1 MSIDEIF
8 AANGGLATTR
18 QLLDVISRKALA
30 CHVRA
35 GRVIRLRRGVYAAA
49 QPDVF
54 GRLAALD
61 VATGARIVACLG
73 TAAALYGFDTEADSR
88 LHVLDPGIR
97 LRPSVDVMVH
107 QRLGAPLRTVAGRL
121 ATAPAWTAIEVAR
134 TLWRP
139 RALATLDT
147 AVRVGACTPAQL
159 RQAISEQKGRRN
171 IVRVREL
178 SGYID
183 GRGESE
189 MESEARLAFI
199 DGGLPTPELQ
209 YEIVDRWGDLWRADF
224 AWPEARLAAEY
235 DSIDW
240 HMGPK
245 ALLHDRLKVARLQE
259 CGWLSVPMTV
269 SDVRGDPQRLV
280 ARINAHLGQRLAA

>member
-1 MSIDEIF
+1 
-8 AANGGLATTR
+8 
-18 QLLDVISRKALA
+18 
-30 CHVRA
+30 
-35 GRVIRLRRGVYAAA
+35 
-49 QPDVF
+49 
-54 GRLAALD
+54 
-61 VATGARIVACLG
+61 
-73 TAAALYGFDTEADSR
+73 
-88 LHVLDPGIR
+88 
-97 LRPSVDVMVH
+97 MVH

-147 AVRVGACTPAQL
+147 AVRVGACRPAEL
-159 RQAISEQKGRRN
+159 RHAIEEQKGRRG
-171 IVRVREL
+171 IVKVREL
-178 SGYID
+178 ADYID
-183 GRGESE
+183 GRAESE
-189 MESEARLAFI
+189 MESEARLVFI
-199 DGGLPTPELQ
+199 DAGMPMPEVQ
-209 YEIVDRWGDLWRADF
+209 YEIVDRWGDRWRVDF

-269 SDVRGDPQRLV
+269 SDVRRDPRRLV
-280 ARINAHLGQRLAA
+280 ARINAHLNQRLAA

>member
-1 MSIDEIF
+1 MSTDEIF
-8 AANGGLATTR
+8 AATGAMATTR
-18 QLLDVISRKALA
+18 QLLEVMSRKALE

-35 GRVIRLRRGVYAAA
+35 GRVVRVRHGVYAAA
-49 QPDVF
+49 QPDVL
-54 GRLAALD
+54 GQLAALD
-61 VATGARIVACLG
+61 LATGARIVACLG

-97 LRPSVDVMVH
+97 LRPSSDVMVH
-107 QRLGAPLRTVAGRL
+107 QRLGAPLQTVAGRL

-139 RALATLDT
+139 RALAALDT
-147 AVRVGACTPAQL
+147 AVRVGACTPAEL
-159 RQAISEQKGRRN
+159 RQAVDEQRGRRD
-171 IVRVREL
+171 IVKVREL
-178 SGYID
+178 LGHVD
-183 GRGESE
+183 GRSESE
-189 MESEARLAFI
+189 MESEARLVFI
-199 DGGLPTPELQ
+199 DADLPKPELQ
-209 YEIVDRWGDLWRADF
+209 YEIVDRCGDLWRVDF

-245 ALLHDRLKVARLQE
+245 ALLRDRLKTARLQE

-269 SDVRGDPQRLV
+269 NDVRRAPRGLV
-280 ARINAHLGQRLAA
+280 ARINGHLNQRLAA

>member
-8 AANGGLATTR
+8 AANGGVATTR
-18 QLLDVISRKALA
+18 QLLEVISRKALA

-35 GRVIRLRRGVYAAA
+35 GRLIRLRRGVYAATK
-49 QPDVF
+49 PDVF

-73 TAAALYGFDTEADSR
+73 TAAALYGFDTESDPR

-97 LRPSVDVMVH
+97 LRPTADVMVH

-134 TLWRP
+134 MLWRP

-147 AVRVGACTPAQL
+147 AVRVGACAPPELAL
-159 RQAISEQKGRRN
+159 AIAGQKGCRG
-171 IVRVREL
+171 IVKVREL
-178 SGYID
+178 ADYVD
-183 GRGESE
+183 ARAESE
-189 MESEARLAFI
+189 MESEARLVFI

-209 YEIVDRWGDLWRADF
+209 YEIVDRWGDLWRVDF

-240 HMGPK
+240 HMGPD

-269 SDVRGDPQRLV
+269 SDLRRDPF
-280 ARINAHLGQRLAA
+280 RLAARIQMHLNQRLPR

>member
-1 MSIDEIF
+1 MSTDEIF
-8 AANGGLATTR
+8 AANGGVATTR
-18 QLLDVISRKALA
+18 QLLDVMSRKALA
-30 CHVRA
+30 WQVRS
-35 GRVIRLRRGVYAAA
+35 GRVVRVRHGVYAAA

-54 GRLAALD
+54 GQLAALD
-61 VATGARIVACLG
+61 LATGARIVACLG
-73 TAAALYGFDTEADSR
+73 SAAALYGFDTEADPR

-97 LRPSVDVMVH
+97 LRPSADVMVH
-107 QRLGAPLRTVAGRL
+107 QRLGAPLRTVGGRL

-147 AVRVGACTPAQL
+147 AVRIGACTPAEL
-159 RQAISEQKGRRN
+159 RHVVAEQKGRRN
-171 IVRVREL
+171 IVKVREL
-178 SGYID
+178 ASYID
-183 GRGESE
+183 GRAESE
-189 MESEARLAFI
+189 MESEARLVFI
-199 DGGLPTPELQ
+199 DAGMPMPELQ
-209 YEIVDRWGDLWRADF
+209 YEIVDRWGDLWRVDF

-269 SDVRGDPQRLV
+269 SDVRRDPQRLV
-280 ARINAHLGQRLAA
+280 ARIYGHLGQRLAA